1 MLRKSLLGIGI
12 TVGASVFALAACD
25 RSTWTGEEVADKV
38 TSSDAAPARTACIDP
53 ESGALALPGSGVDC
67 SVPAQAKPKE
77 APVVKDLEGGGKTI
91 DLKGK
96 FDKNQAKP
104 EGQGRMAVIDPE
116 TGALIPHRPGDA
128 KAAARYERS
137 LARARARA
145 GGGAER
151 LEAAVP
157 KALPDGGFTVDLNGR
172 FQMPLVATLSKDGQV
187 RIRHQ
192 H

>member
-1 MLRKSLLGIGI
+1 MFRKSLLGFGI
-12 TVGASVFALAACD
+12 TVGASVLALAGCD
-25 RSTWTGEEVADKV
+25 RSSWTGEEAAEKV
-38 TSSDAAPARTACIDP
+38 TSSDASPARTACIDP

-67 SVPAQAKPKE
+67 SVPAQAKPE
-77 APVVKDLEGGGKTI
+77 EEPVVRDLEDGGKII

-96 FDKNQAKP
+96 FDKKESTP
-104 EGQGRMAVIDPE
+104 GSKGRMAVIDPE
-116 TGALIPHRPGDA
+116 TGKLIPHRPSDA

-145 GGGAER
+145 GGGATSR
-151 LEAAVP
+151 EAPVAET
-157 KALPDGGFTVDLNGR
+157 LPGGGFKVDLNGR
-172 FQMPLVATLSKDGQV
+172 FDVPLVATLSKDGET